1 MDRSIAIEVS
11 AKRRTKVIIW
21 TSCIALLLISAIWL
35 MRGFLKPALSTGD
48 ISISRVEVGAIENT
62 INAAG
67 EILPEFEEI
76 ISSPIQA
83 SIQEVLLEPGRK
95 VTKGQSILRLDKSA
109 TESAYERLQFQMES
123 KANEIRK
130 LKLDLEKSFFD
141 IKSNNNIKELRIS
154 NLKDGVTSAQRLLKA
169 GGGTREEVE
178 QAALNLKVAGLEK
191 LQLENEIRSKQQT
204 MKIEIREAEIALAIQ
219 KNDLEALK
227 RKLDRADVV
236 ATRDGVVTWV
246 NKNIGASINEGE
258 ALVRI
263 ANLSSFKVAG
273 SIADN
278 MLDQIFNS
286 MPAIIRIGGN
296 QLKGSIANISPAINN
311 NIVSFEIRL
320 DVKDS
325 KILRPNQKVDVFLV
339 TESRPKVMR
348 VANGPAFNGSG
359 RQDVFVLKDGVAE
372 RRSVQT
378 GLSNFDYIE
387 VIRGVKAGEEVITS
401 DMSSYKNYKVISI
414 VNQQK

>member
-1 MDRSIAIEVS
+1 MDKRIADEVS
-11 AKRRTKVIIW
+11 INRRRKVIIW
-21 TSCIALLLISAIWL
+21 ICGIALILLSAIVL
-35 MRGFLKPALSTGD
+35 MRSFLKPSLSTSD
-48 ISISRVEVGAIENT
+48 ITTSNVEVGAIENT

-67 EILPEFEEI
+67 EVLPEFEEI

-83 SIQEVLLEPGRK
+83 SIQEVLLEPGKK
-95 VTKGQSILRLDKSA
+95 VTKGQSILRLDKSVTA
-109 TESAYERLQFQMES
+109 SAYERLRFQMES

-130 LKLDLEKSFFD
+130 LKLDLQKSFFD
-141 IKSNNNIKELRIS
+141 INSNNSIKELRIS
-154 NLKDGVTSAQRLLKA
+154 NLKDGVTAAKRLLKA

-178 QAALNLKVAGLEK
+178 QAALDLKVAGLEK

-219 KNDLEALK
+219 KNDLQALK
-227 RKLDRADVV
+227 RKLDRAEIV
-236 ATRDGVVTWV
+236 ATREGVVTWV

-263 ANLSSFKVAG
+263 ANLSGFKVAG
-273 SIADN
+273 SMADN

-286 MPAIIRIGGN
+286 MPAIIRIGEN
-296 QLKGSIANISPAINN
+296 QLKGSISNISPAINN
-311 NIVSFEIRL
+311 NIVSFDIQL
-320 DVKDS
+320 QAKDS
-325 KILRPNQKVDVFLV
+325 KLLRPNQKVDVFLI

-359 RQDVFVLKDGVAE
+359 KQDIFILNNGVAE
-372 RRSVQT
+372 RRAVQT

-387 VIRGVKAGEEVITS
+387 IISGVKTGEQVITS
-401 DMSSYKNYKVISI
+401 DMSSYKNYKAIPI
-414 VNQQK
+414 ANHQK